1 MWNDLEVSD
10 IGQSLRIFSQA
21 ESFENKEILNV
32 PWYSKKAKKQKN
44 VENFLLM
51 KKIAKIFNEVQIS
64 HFVEI
69 LKFFHK

>member
-1 MWNDLEVSD
+1 MFHG
-10 IGQSLRIFSQA
+10 IPRRQ
-21 ESFENKEILNV
+21 
-32 PWYSKKAKKQKN
+32 KKKKN
-44 VENFLLM
+44 VKNFLLM